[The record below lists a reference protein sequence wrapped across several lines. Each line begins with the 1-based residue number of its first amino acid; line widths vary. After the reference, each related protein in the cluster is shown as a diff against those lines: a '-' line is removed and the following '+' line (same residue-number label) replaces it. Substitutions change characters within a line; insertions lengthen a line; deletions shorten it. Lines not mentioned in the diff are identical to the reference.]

1 MTLLTHARGPGP
13 AFRFLEERSSPAA
26 GTAAAHWA
34 AIRRFGAG
42 VLAILAAGAAF
53 AAVMALKVAI
63 YLPHFIHP

>member
-1 MTLLTHARGPGP
+1 LGGD
-13 AFRFLEERSSPAA
+13 S
-26 GTAAAHWA
+26 

-63 YLPHFIHP
+63 YLPHFIHR